1 MRKRGLIS
9 VLILSL
15 LLSSIIPHKIQAV
28 TEQAKTAKISDNYV
42 EGEAIVTLNASSE
55 TGLAKEGTASFDSD
69 IEVENSWD
77 FGPVKKKKGKN
88 LYLSEVHSDTYSTKE
103 LIEKL
108 KKQDNVVAAEP
119 NYYRYKLATTNDTYA
134 DEQWYLDGTGAYQT
148 TSSGIQYKNRIQT
161 SNDSDTIVA
170 VVDTGIDYTH
180 EDLTAHM
187 WKNPYNQLELPGT
200 YGYDFGALD
209 SNDYDGDPMDEDE
222 DGHGTHCAGVISAVS
237 DNNKGIR
244 GISNAKLMALKVFNS
259 AGTSYDSAIIA
270 AFNYIY
276 KAQTLGANIAAINC
290 SWGGGGSS
298 STSMKTLINQ
308 IGQNGS
314 LFLFAAGNEGEDHDN
329 AISDG
334 CPYDLDSPYVVTVG
348 ASTQTDKKASF
359 SDYGNKTVH
368 LFAPG
373 RNIFSTINSS
383 IFYPSVYTDSMR
395 SSRCSYF
402 TSFDS
407 NDAVLYHPSE
417 IGKLDGSILY
427 NEKSYSAE
435 DSHNQAGSG
444 SYCISI
450 DAARS
455 SATLALYMDIDG
467 MNLADGTYQVSYDMG
482 IEENGEISW
491 SHYSSKLYFIKRNN
505 TIYAEIVSLTG
516 KFTSVHKIYFDNIGI
531 SKANPTNALYIKY
544 NSMSGTSMAAPQ
556 VSAATALLAATYP
569 NDSAVQRR
577 NRLLNCVR
585 EVSGLSSYCMTGG
598 ILDLSKISSASS
610 GLPACLQTTT
620 QTNTTAT
627 AAQGTSSTKKTT
639 KLVTKI
645 TLNKKKAKLRYK
657 KKLKLKATVKP
668 KNATNKKVK
677 WYVSNKKYA
686 KVTQK
691 GVVRAKKKGIGHTV
705 KVYAKAKDKSKK
717 KAYCKVRI
725 YK

>member
-15 LLSSIIPHKIQAV
+15 LLSSIIPDKIQAV
-28 TEQAKTAKISDNYV
+28 TEQINTAPTSDNYV

-55 TGLAKEGTASFDSD
+55 TGLAKEGTTSFDSD

-103 LIEKL
+103 LIAKL
-108 KKQDNVVAAEP
+108 KKQYNVVAAEP
-119 NYYRYKLATTNDTYA
+119 NYYRYKLSTSNDTYT
-134 DEQWYLDGTGAYQT
+134 DEQWYLDGTGSYRT
-148 TSSGIQYKNRIQT
+148 SSSGIQYKNRIQT
-161 SNDSDTIVA
+161 SKDSDTIVA

-209 SNDYDGDPMDEDE
+209 SNDYDSDPMDEDE

-237 DNNKGIR
+237 DNNKGIC

-290 SWGGGGSS
+290 SWGGGGKS
-298 STSMKTLINQ
+298 STSMKALINQ

-314 LFLFAAGNEGEDHDN
+314 LFLFAAGNDGEDHDN

-373 RNIFSTINSS
+373 RNIFSTINSGV
-383 IFYPSVYTDSMR
+383 FYPSVYTDSMR

-455 SATLALYMDIDG
+455 SATLALYMDIDD

-491 SHYSSKLYFIKRNN
+491 SHYSSKLYFIKENN

-516 KFTSVHKIYFDNIGI
+516 NFTSVHKIYFDNIGI

-556 VSAATALLAATYP
+556 VSAATALLAAAYP

-620 QTNTTAT
+620 KTNTT

>member
-1 MRKRGLIS
+1 MSFVIGLS
-9 VLILSL
+9 
-15 LLSSIIPHKIQAV
+15 Q
-28 TEQAKTAKISDNYV
+28 
-42 EGEAIVTLNASSE
+42 
-55 TGLAKEGTASFDSD
+55 GLQPIASF
-69 IEVENSWD
+69 NY
-77 FGPVKKKKGKN
+77 GAGKKGRVKEAYIKAISIGAVLAVIAFLMFQFFPRQIISIFGDGSE
-88 LYLSEVHSDTYSTKE
+88 LYYQFA
-103 LIEKL
+103 I
-108 KKQDNVVAAEP
+108 
-119 NYYRYKLATTNDTYA
+119 RYFHVFLFFTFVNFM
-134 DEQWYLDGTGAYQT
+134 QP
-148 TSSGIQYKNRIQT
+148 IT
-161 SNDSDTIVA
+161 SNFF
-170 VVDTGIDYTH
+170 
-180 EDLTAHM
+180 TA
-187 WKNPYNQLELPGT
+187 
-200 YGYDFGALD
+200 
-209 SNDYDGDPMDEDE
+209 
-222 DGHGTHCAGVISAVS
+222 
-237 DNNKGIR
+237 
-244 GISNAKLMALKVFNS
+244 
-259 AGTSYDSAIIA
+259 
-270 AFNYIY
+270 
-276 KAQTLGANIAAINC
+276 
-290 SWGGGGSS
+290 
-298 STSMKTLINQ
+298 
-308 IGQNGS
+308 
-314 LFLFAAGNEGEDHDN
+314 
-329 AISDG
+329 
-334 CPYDLDSPYVVTVG
+334 
-348 ASTQTDKKASF
+348 
-359 SDYGNKTVH
+359 
-368 LFAPG
+368 
-373 RNIFSTINSS
+373 
-383 IFYPSVYTDSMR
+383 
-395 SSRCSYF
+395 
-402 TSFDS
+402 
-407 NDAVLYHPSE
+407 
-417 IGKLDGSILY
+417 IGKP
-427 NEKSYSAE
+427 KV
-435 DSHNQAGSG
+435 GSG

-455 SATLALYMDIDG
+455 SATLALYMDIDD
-467 MNLADGTYQVSYDMG
+467 MSLADGTYQVSYDMG

-516 KFTSVHKIYFDNIGI
+516 NFTSVHKIYFDNIGI

-544 NSMSGTSMAAPQ
+544 NSMSGTSMAAPH
-556 VSAATALLAATYP
+556 VSAATALLAAAYP

-620 QTNTTAT
+620 KTNTT

>member
-1 MRKRGLIS
+1 MRKRGLIP

-15 LLSSIIPHKIQAV
+15 LLSSIIPDKIQAV
-28 TEQAKTAKISDNYV
+28 TEQINTAPTSDRYV

-55 TGLAKEGTASFDSD
+55 TGLAKEGTTSFDSD
-69 IEVENSWD
+69 IKVENSWN

-103 LIEKL
+103 LIAKL

-119 NYYRYKLATTNDTYA
+119 NYYRYKLSTSNDTYT
-134 DEQWYLDGTGAYQT
+134 DEQWYLDGTGSYRT
-148 TSSGIQYKNRIQT
+148 SSSGIQYNNRIQT
-161 SNDSDTIVA
+161 SKDSDTIVA

-180 EDLTAHM
+180 EDLAAHM
-187 WKNPYNQLELPGT
+187 WKNPYDQLELSGT

-209 SNDYDGDPMDEDE
+209 SNDYDSDPMDEDE

-237 DNNKGIR
+237 DNSKGIR

-259 AGTSYDSAIIA
+259 AGTSYDSSIIA

-298 STSMKTLINQ
+298 STSMKTLVNQ

-314 LFLFAAGNEGEDHDN
+314 LFLFAAGNDGENHDS

-373 RNIFSTINSS
+373 RNIFSTINSGV
-383 IFYPSVYTDSMR
+383 FYPSVYTDSER
-395 SSRCSYF
+395 NSRCSYF
-402 TSFDS
+402 TSFAS

-417 IGKLDGSILY
+417 IGELDGSILY

-455 SATLALYMDIDG
+455 SAILSLYMDIND
-467 MNLADGTYQVSYDMG
+467 MNLANGTYQVSYDMG

-491 SHYSSKLYFIKRNN
+491 SHYCNNKFIKRNN
-505 TIYAEIVSLTG
+505 TIYAKIISLSG
-516 KFTSVHKIYFDNIGI
+516 NFTPVHKIYFDNIGI

-556 VSAATALLAATYP
+556 VSAATALLAAAYP
-569 NDSAVQRR
+569 NDSAVERR
-577 NRLLNCVR
+577 NRLLHCVR

-610 GLPACLQTTT
+610 SLPACLQTTT

-627 AAQGTSSTKKTT
+627 VAQSTSSTKKKT

-717 KAYCKVRI
+717 KTYCKVRI

>member
-15 LLSSIIPHKIQAV
+15 LLSSTIPHKIQAV
-28 TEQAKTAKISDNYV
+28 TEQAKTAKTSDNYV

-180 EDLTAHM
+180 EDLAAHM
-187 WKNPYNQLELPGT
+187 WKNPYDQLELP
-200 YGYDFGALD
+200 
-209 SNDYDGDPMDEDE
+209 
-222 DGHGTHCAGVISAVS
+222 
-237 DNNKGIR
+237 
-244 GISNAKLMALKVFNS
+244 
-259 AGTSYDSAIIA
+259 GTSYDSAIIA

-314 LFLFAAGNEGEDHDN
+314 LFLFAAGNDGENHDN

-373 RNIFSTINSS
+373 RNIFSTINSGV
-383 IFYPSVYTDSMR
+383 FYPSVYTDSMR

-455 SATLALYMDIDG
+455 SATLALYMDIDD

-516 KFTSVHKIYFDNIGI
+516 NFTSVHKIYFDNIGI

-556 VSAATALLAATYP
+556 VSAAAALLAAAYP

-620 QTNTTAT
+620 KTNTTAT

-677 WYVSNKKYA
+677 WYVTNKKYA

>member
-15 LLSSIIPHKIQAV
+15 LLSSIIPDKIQAV
-28 TEQAKTAKISDNYV
+28 TEQINTAPTSDNYV

-55 TGLAKEGTASFDSD
+55 TGLAKEGTTSFDSD

-103 LIEKL
+103 LIAKL
-108 KKQDNVVAAEP
+108 KKQYNVVAAEP
-119 NYYRYKLATTNDTYA
+119 NYYRYKLSTSNDTYT
-134 DEQWYLDGTGAYQT
+134 DEQWYLDGTGSYRT
-148 TSSGIQYKNRIQT
+148 SSSGIQYKNRIQT
-161 SNDSDTIVA
+161 SKDSDTIVA

-209 SNDYDGDPMDEDE
+209 SNDYDSDPMDEDE

-237 DNNKGIR
+237 DNNKGIC

-290 SWGGGGSS
+290 SWGGGGKS
-298 STSMKTLINQ
+298 STSMKALINQ

-314 LFLFAAGNEGEDHDN
+314 LFLFAAGNDGEDHDN

-373 RNIFSTINSS
+373 RNIFSTINSGV
-383 IFYPSVYTDSMR
+383 FYPSVYTDSMR

-455 SATLALYMDIDG
+455 SATLALYMDIDD

-491 SHYSSKLYFIKRNN
+491 SHYSSKLYFIKENN

-516 KFTSVHKIYFDNIGI
+516 NFTSVHKIYFDNIGI

-556 VSAATALLAATYP
+556 VSAATALLAAAYP

-577 NRLLNCVR
+577 NRLLHCVR

-620 QTNTTAT
+620 QTNTTA
-627 AAQGTSSTKKTT
+627 AQSTNSTKKTT

>member
-15 LLSSIIPHKIQAV
+15 LLSSTIPHKIQAV
-28 TEQAKTAKISDNYV
+28 TEQAKTAKTSDNYV

-77 FGPVKKKKGKN
+77 FGPAKKKKGKN

-187 WKNPYNQLELPGT
+187 WKNPYDQLELPGT
-200 YGYDFGALD
+200 YGYDFG
-209 SNDYDGDPMDEDE
+209 DYDSDPMDEDE

-237 DNNKGIR
+237 DNNKGIC

-314 LFLFAAGNEGEDHDN
+314 LFLFAAGNDGEDHNN

-373 RNIFSTINSS
+373 RNIFSTINSGV
-383 IFYPSVYTDSMR
+383 FYPSVYTDSMR

-427 NEKSYSAE
+427 NEKSFSAE

-455 SATLALYMDIDG
+455 SATLALYMDINE
-467 MNLADGTYQVSYDMG
+467 MNLANGMYQVSYDMG

-491 SHYSSKLYFIKRNN
+491 SHYYKNEFIKQNNN
-505 TIYAEIVSLTG
+505 TYAKIISLTG
-516 KFTSVHKIYFDNIGI
+516 NFTSVHKIYFDNIGI

-556 VSAATALLAATYP
+556 VSAATALLAAAYP

-620 QTNTTAT
+620 QTNTTA
-627 AAQGTSSTKKTT
+627 AQSTSSTKKTT

>member
-1 MRKRGLIS
+1 
-9 VLILSL
+9 
-15 LLSSIIPHKIQAV
+15 
-28 TEQAKTAKISDNYV
+28 
-42 EGEAIVTLNASSE
+42 
-55 TGLAKEGTASFDSD
+55 
-69 IEVENSWD
+69 
-77 FGPVKKKKGKN
+77 
-88 LYLSEVHSDTYSTKE
+88 
-103 LIEKL
+103 
-108 KKQDNVVAAEP
+108 
-119 NYYRYKLATTNDTYA
+119 
-134 DEQWYLDGTGAYQT
+134 
-148 TSSGIQYKNRIQT
+148 
-161 SNDSDTIVA
+161 
-170 VVDTGIDYTH
+170 
-180 EDLTAHM
+180 M
-187 WKNPYNQLELPGT
+187 WKNPYDQLELPGT
-200 YGYDFGALD
+200 YGYDFG
-209 SNDYDGDPMDEDE
+209 DYDSDPMDEDE

-237 DNNKGIR
+237 DNNKGIC

-314 LFLFAAGNEGEDHDN
+314 LFLFAAGNDGEDHNN

-373 RNIFSTINSS
+373 RNIFSTINSNV
-383 IFYPSVYTDSMR
+383 FYPSVYTDSMR

-455 SATLALYMDIDG
+455 SATLALYMDIDD
-467 MNLADGTYQVSYDMG
+467 MSLADGTYQVSYDMG

-516 KFTSVHKIYFDNIGI
+516 NFTSVHKIYFDNIGI

-556 VSAATALLAATYP
+556 VSAATALLAAAYP

-620 QTNTTAT
+620 KTNTT

>member
-28 TEQAKTAKISDNYV
+28 TEQAKTAKTSDNYV

-77 FGPVKKKKGKN
+77 FGPAKKKKGKN
-88 LYLSEVHSDTYSTKE
+88 LYLSEVHSDSYSTKE

-180 EDLTAHM
+180 EDLAAHM
-187 WKNPYNQLELPGT
+187 WKNPYDQLELPGT
-200 YGYDFGALD
+200 YGYDFG
-209 SNDYDGDPMDEDE
+209 DYDSDPMDEDE

-237 DNNKGIR
+237 DNNKGIC

-314 LFLFAAGNEGEDHDN
+314 LFLFAAGNDGENHDN

-373 RNIFSTINSS
+373 RNIFSTINSG

-455 SATLALYMDIDG
+455 SATLALYMDIDD

-516 KFTSVHKIYFDNIGI
+516 NFTSVHKIYFDNIGI

-556 VSAATALLAATYP
+556 VSAAAALLAAAYP

-620 QTNTTAT
+620 KTNTTAT

>member
-1 MRKRGLIS
+1 MRKRGLIP
-9 VLILSL
+9 VLIFSL
-15 LLSSIIPHKIQAV
+15 LVSSFIPNKIQAV
-28 TEQAKTAKISDNYV
+28 TEQTNTAKTSDNYV
-42 EGEAIVTLNASSE
+42 EGEAIVTLNASSQ

-148 TSSGIQYKNRIQT
+148 SSAGIQYKNRIRT
-161 SNDSDTIVA
+161 SKDSDTIVA

-180 EDLTAHM
+180 EDLAAHM

-200 YGYDFGALD
+200 YGYDFGDFD
-209 SNDYDGDPMDEDE
+209 SDPMDEDE

-237 DNNKGIR
+237 DNNKGIC

-259 AGTSYDSAIIA
+259 AGTSYDSSIIA
-270 AFNYIY
+270 SFNYIY

-290 SWGGGGSS
+290 SWGGGGKS

-314 LFLFAAGNEGEDHDN
+314 LFLFAAGNDGEDHDN

-348 ASTQTDKKASF
+348 ASTQADKKASF

-383 IFYPSVYTDSMR
+383 IFYPSIYTDSKR
-395 SSRCSYF
+395 NSCCSYF
-402 TSFDS
+402 TSFAS

-450 DAARS
+450 DATQS
-455 SATLALYMDIDG
+455 SATFTLYMDIAG

-516 KFTSVHKIYFDNIGI
+516 NFTPVHKIYFDNIGI
-531 SKANPTNALYIKY
+531 SRANPTDALYIKY

-556 VSAATALLAATYP
+556 VSAATALLAAVYP
-569 NDSAVQRR
+569 NDSALERR
-577 NRLLNCVR
+577 NRLLHCVR
-585 EVSGLSSYCMTGG
+585 NVSGLSSYCMTGG

-610 GLPACLQTTT
+610 SLPACLQTTT
-620 QTNTTAT
+620 QTSTTA
-627 AAQGTSSTKKTT
+627 AATQSTSSTKKKT
-639 KLVTKI
+639 KLVKKI

>member
-1 MRKRGLIS
+1 
-9 VLILSL
+9 
-15 LLSSIIPHKIQAV
+15 
-28 TEQAKTAKISDNYV
+28 
-42 EGEAIVTLNASSE
+42 
-55 TGLAKEGTASFDSD
+55 
-69 IEVENSWD
+69 
-77 FGPVKKKKGKN
+77 
-88 LYLSEVHSDTYSTKE
+88 
-103 LIEKL
+103 
-108 KKQDNVVAAEP
+108 
-119 NYYRYKLATTNDTYA
+119 
-134 DEQWYLDGTGAYQT
+134 
-148 TSSGIQYKNRIQT
+148 
-161 SNDSDTIVA
+161 
-170 VVDTGIDYTH
+170 
-180 EDLTAHM
+180 
-187 WKNPYNQLELPGT
+187 
-200 YGYDFGALD
+200 
-209 SNDYDGDPMDEDE
+209 
-222 DGHGTHCAGVISAVS
+222 
-237 DNNKGIR
+237 
-244 GISNAKLMALKVFNS
+244 
-259 AGTSYDSAIIA
+259 
-270 AFNYIY
+270 
-276 KAQTLGANIAAINC
+276 
-290 SWGGGGSS
+290 
-298 STSMKTLINQ
+298 
-308 IGQNGS
+308 
-314 LFLFAAGNEGEDHDN
+314 
-329 AISDG
+329 
-334 CPYDLDSPYVVTVG
+334 
-348 ASTQTDKKASF
+348 
-359 SDYGNKTVH
+359 
-368 LFAPG
+368 
-373 RNIFSTINSS
+373 
-383 IFYPSVYTDSMR
+383 MR

-455 SATLALYMDIDG
+455 SATLALYMDIDD
-467 MNLADGTYQVSYDMG
+467 MSLADGTYQVSYDMG

-516 KFTSVHKIYFDNIGI
+516 NFTSVHKIYFDNIGI

-544 NSMSGTSMAAPQ
+544 NSMSGTSMAAPH
-556 VSAATALLAATYP
+556 VSAATALLAAAYP

-620 QTNTTAT
+620 KTNTT

-705 KVYAKAKDKSKK
+705 KVYAKAKDKSKRRLIAK
-717 KAYCKVRI
+717 CAFINKDTLDFFYTNQLHLRTKRI
-725 YK
+725 VLL

>member
-1 MRKRGLIS
+1 MRKRGLIP

-15 LLSSIIPHKIQAV
+15 LLSSIIPDKIQAV
-28 TEQAKTAKISDNYV
+28 TEQINTAPTSDRYV
-42 EGEAIVTLNASSE
+42 EGEAIVTLNASSQ
-55 TGLAKEGTASFDSD
+55 TGLAKEGTTSFDSD
-69 IEVENSWD
+69 IKVENSWD

-103 LIEKL
+103 LIAKL

-119 NYYRYKLATTNDTYA
+119 NYYRYKLSTSNDTYT
-134 DEQWYLDGTGAYQT
+134 DEQWYLDGTGSYRT
-148 TSSGIQYKNRIQT
+148 SSSGIQYKNRFQT
-161 SNDSDTIVA
+161 SKDSDTIVA

-180 EDLTAHM
+180 EDLAAHM

-200 YGYDFGALD
+200 YGYDFG
-209 SNDYDGDPMDEDE
+209 DYDSDPMDEDE

-259 AGTSYDSAIIA
+259 AGTSYDSSIIA

-290 SWGGGGSS
+290 SWGGGGNS
-298 STSMKTLINQ
+298 STSMKTLVNQ

-314 LFLFAAGNEGEDHDN
+314 LFLFAAGNDGEDHDSV
-329 AISDG
+329 ISDG

-359 SDYGNKTVH
+359 SDYGNKTVD

-373 RNIFSTINSS
+373 RNIFSTINSGV
-383 IFYPSVYTDSMR
+383 FYPSVYTDSKR
-395 SSRCSYF
+395 NSRCSYF
-402 TSFDS
+402 TSFAS

-455 SATLALYMDIDG
+455 SATLTLYMDIDG

-516 KFTSVHKIYFDNIGI
+516 NFTSVHKIYFDNIGI

-556 VSAATALLAATYP
+556 VSAATALLAAAYP
-569 NDSAVQRR
+569 NDSAVERR
-577 NRLLNCVR
+577 NRLLHCVR

-610 GLPACLQTTT
+610 SLPACLQTTT

-627 AAQGTSSTKKTT
+627 AAQSTSSTKKKT

>member
-103 LIEKL
+103 LIAKL

-119 NYYRYKLATTNDTYA
+119 NYYRYKLSTSNDTYT
-134 DEQWYLDGTGAYQT
+134 DEQWYLDGTGSYRT
-148 TSSGIQYKNRIQT
+148 SSSGIQYKNRIQT
-161 SNDSDTIVA
+161 SKDSDTIVA

-187 WKNPYNQLELPGT
+187 WKNPYDQLELPGT
-200 YGYDFGALD
+200 YGYDFGDYD
-209 SNDYDGDPMDEDE
+209 SNPMDEDE

-368 LFAPG
+368 LFCTGPEYFFH
-373 RNIFSTINSS
+373 NKF
-383 IFYPSVYTDSMR
+383 
-395 SSRCSYF
+395 RCF
-402 TSFDS
+402 LPFR
-407 NDAVLYHPSE
+407 LHR
-417 IGKLDGSILY
+417 
-427 NEKSYSAE
+427 
-435 DSHNQAGSG
+435 Q
-444 SYCISI
+444 
-450 DAARS
+450 
-455 SATLALYMDIDG
+455 
-467 MNLADGTYQVSYDMG
+467 
-482 IEENGEISW
+482 
-491 SHYSSKLYFIKRNN
+491 
-505 TIYAEIVSLTG
+505 YA
-516 KFTSVHKIYFDNIGI
+516 KFTVFVFHLF
-531 SKANPTNALYIKY
+531 
-544 NSMSGTSMAAPQ
+544 
-556 VSAATALLAATYP
+556 
-569 NDSAVQRR
+569 
-577 NRLLNCVR
+577 
-585 EVSGLSSYCMTGG
+585 
-598 ILDLSKISSASS
+598 
-610 GLPACLQTTT
+610 
-620 QTNTTAT
+620 
-627 AAQGTSSTKKTT
+627 
-639 KLVTKI
+639 
-645 TLNKKKAKLRYK
+645 
-657 KKLKLKATVKP
+657 
-668 KNATNKKVK
+668 
-677 WYVSNKKYA
+677 
-686 KVTQK
+686 
-691 GVVRAKKKGIGHTV
+691 
-705 KVYAKAKDKSKK
+705 
-717 KAYCKVRI
+717 
-725 YK
+725 